1 MYKLLII
8 NILHTSSFFS
18 DIKIEV
24 KVTSDRVTFS
34 RKIKLIII

>member
-8 NILHTSSFFS
+8 NILYTSSFFS

-24 KVTSDRVTFS
+24 KVTSDRVTFFA
-34 RKIKLIII
+34 